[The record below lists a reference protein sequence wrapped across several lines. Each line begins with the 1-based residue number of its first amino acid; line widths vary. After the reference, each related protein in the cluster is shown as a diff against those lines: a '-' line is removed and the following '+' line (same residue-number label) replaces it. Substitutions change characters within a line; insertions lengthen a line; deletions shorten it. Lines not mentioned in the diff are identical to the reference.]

1 MIEADATWRPRR
13 RSHRD
18 RPGILPRPPFDP
30 ELAPMLEVI
39 SQMLPSTL
47 TAEMLPAMRAGS
59 LPGLPT
65 PAEILESAQLQSRDV
80 TIPGFEGAD
89 IVVSVIEAKGRTG
102 TGPGIFHTH
111 GGGMIMGDRFTAV
124 EAFAEWIHRYN
135 AVVVSVEY
143 RLAPNS
149 RSLPRRGLLRGARVD
164 GRERR
169 PARHRERASADRR
182 RQRRRGSRRGC
193 RPARPRQAGTH
204 LVGQMLM
211 YPMLDDRDA
220 TVSTHQIDGVG
231 VWGTAAATCWAGTP
245 CSANAGAPTTSRST
259 PRPRGHR
266 PVEPAPG
273 VHRLRERGGV
283 PRRGRRPT
291 PRPSGRP
298 VGRPSCTSGGR
309 VPRLRGLRAAGRPLA
324 RRRRRAR
331 SLDPPP
337 ARLSRG
343 LRLGATKE

>member
-1 MIEADATWRPRR
+1 MTA
-13 RSHRD
+13 
-18 RPGILPRPPFDP
+18 PGILPRPPFDP

-135 AVVVSVEY
+135 AVVVSIEY
-143 RLAPNS
+143 RLAPEFPDPYPVEDCYAGLVWTAENAERLGIES
-149 RSLPRRGLLRGARVD
+149 ERLLIAGGSAGGGLAAGVALLARDRRG
-164 GRERR
+164 
-169 PARHRERASADRR
+169 P
-182 RQRRRGSRRGC
+182 
-193 RPARPRQAGTH
+193 H

-220 TVSTHQIDGVG
+220 TMSTHQIDGVG
-231 VWGTAAATCWAGTP
+231 VWD
-245 CSANAGAPTTSRST
+245 
-259 PRPRGHR
+259 RGSNLLGWNSLLG
-266 PVEPAPG
+266 E
-273 VHRLRERGGV
+273 
-283 PRRGRRPT
+283 RRGTDDVSIYAAPARATDLSNLPPAFIDCGSAEVFRDEDVAYA
-291 PRPSGRP
+291 SAIW
-298 VGRPSCTSGGR
+298 
-309 VPRLRGLRAAGRPLA
+309 AAGGQAELHVWPGAFHAFEGFAPQAALSHDAVDA
-324 RRRRRAR
+324 RDRWIRR
-331 SLDPPP
+331 L
-337 ARLSRG
+337 
-343 LRLGATKE
+343 LG

>member
-1 MIEADATWRPRR
+1 MTA
-13 RSHRD
+13 
-18 RPGILPRPPFDP
+18 PGILPRPPFDP

-89 IVVSVIEAKGRTG
+89 IVVSVIEAKERTG

-143 RLAPNS
+143 RLAPEFPDPYPVEDCYAGLVWTAENADRLGIES
-149 RSLPRRGLLRGARVD
+149 ERLLIAGGSAGGGLAAGVALLARDRRG
-164 GRERR
+164 
-169 PARHRERASADRR
+169 P
-182 RQRRRGSRRGC
+182 
-193 RPARPRQAGTH
+193 H

-231 VWGTAAATCWAGTP
+231 VWD
-245 CSANAGAPTTSRST
+245 
-259 PRPRGHR
+259 RGSNLLGWNSLLG
-266 PVEPAPG
+266 E
-273 VHRLRERGGV
+273 
-283 PRRGRRPT
+283 RRGTDDVSIYAAPARATDLSNLPPAFIDCGSAEVFRDEDVAYA
-291 PRPSGRP
+291 SAIW
-298 VGRPSCTSGGR
+298 
-309 VPRLRGLRAAGRPLA
+309 AAGGQAELHVWPGAFHAFEGFAPQAALSHDAVDA
-324 RRRRRAR
+324 RDRWIRRM
-331 SLDPPP
+331 
-337 ARLSRG
+337 
-343 LRLGATKE
+343 LG